1 MHVSLM
7 LPDGAN
13 IAMEESGNVV
23 DDASIGKNF
32 DDPLLLD
39 VPQIL
44 FLALCNDLILMLGI
58 QHFRIFYGPVNA
70 SCIISLSTRIVQS
83 FDKMKTTPLIP
94 KAAGKSVHKY
104 S

>member
-1 MHVSLM
+1 MHVSLI

-39 VPQIL
+39 VPKIL
-44 FLALCNDLILMLGI
+44 LLAHCNDLILVLGI
-58 QHFRIFYGPVNA
+58 QDVLWASKHILHNIF
-70 SCIISLSTRIVQS
+70 
-83 FDKMKTTPLIP
+83 
-94 KAAGKSVHKY
+94 VHQKRTVL
-104 S
+104 

>member
-1 MHVSLM
+1 MHVSLI

-44 FLALCNDLILMLGI
+44 FLALFNDFILVLGI
-58 QHFRIFYGPVNA
+58 QDILWASKRILHNIVIHQNRTVFR
-70 SCIISLSTRIVQS
+70 
-83 FDKMKTTPLIP
+83 
-94 KAAGKSVHKY
+94 
-104 S
+104 

>member
-1 MHVSLM
+1 MSYLPRTRIRPLLAGSMHVSLI

-44 FLALCNDLILMLGI
+44 FLALCNDLILLLGI
-58 QHFRIFYGPVNA
+58 Q
-70 SCIISLSTRIVQS
+70 
-83 FDKMKTTPLIP
+83 DIP
-94 KAAGKSVHKY
+94 
-104 S
+104 

>member
-44 FLALCNDLILMLGI
+44 FLALCNDLILVLGVQDI
-58 QHFRIFYGPVNA
+58 LCPSKRILH
-70 SCIISLSTRIVQS
+70 SIVIHQNPT
-83 FDKMKTTPLIP
+83 FLR
-94 KAAGKSVHKY
+94 
-104 S
+104 